1 MLLPILRKGNSNPCI
16 RKDCIVEYRFVLN
29 EAEYCISLIDYR
41 TFCIVCEKLCA
52 QIPGLTLK
60 ANCQTYFLVSRKN
73 GDAVA
78 VFSVFSTPQDE
89 KKCSD
94 YAHVITA
101 FEVDRNEKAET
112 FGIDLMEEVLAFLA
126 TSYTR
131 NLYGPNEVYVATNNH
146 YIRYN
151 LETTNLLNYIFRIGI
166 GLLVRHKPENRLYQA
181 LFCFRCVFEANSICL
196 FDNDVAVKA
205 PAYKL
210 FSLYGNKRCQIP
222 AIGIG

>member
-1 MLLPILRKGNSNPCI
+1 M
-16 RKDCIVEYRFVLN
+16 EYRFVLN
-29 EAEYCISLIDYR
+29 EAEYYISLIDYR
-41 TFCIVCEKLCA
+41 TFCVVCEKLCA
-52 QIPGLTLK
+52 QIPGLNLK
-60 ANCQTYFLVSRKN
+60 AKYQTYFLVSRKN

-126 TSYTR
+126 TSYIR
-131 NLYGPNEVYVATNNH
+131 NLYGPSGVYVATNNH
-146 YIRYN
+146 CIRYN
-151 LETTNLLNYIFRIGI
+151 LETTNLLNDISRIGV

-181 LFCFRCVFEANSICL
+181 LSCFRCVFKANFNCL

-205 PAYKL
+205 PTYKL
-210 FSLYGNKRCQIP
+210 FSLHGDNKECQIP
-222 AIGIG
+222 SEVG